1 MAMLKISLA
10 SERYDRVQAIFDG
23 RVRIEGCELTT
34 AVPLRAEEAFHRAF
48 NGADFDVTEISASS
62 YMMTLSRGEAA
73 YVAVPVFLS
82 KMFRHSAIYIRTDR
96 GIRTPQNLVGK
107 KIGMPEYQMTACL
120 WTRGILEDEYGVRPR
135 DIAWFT
141 GGQEEPGRRERARLD
156 VDKSVSITPIGPHQT
171 LSTMLDAGELDGII
185 SARAPSCYRKNPKV
199 LRLFEDFRDVEAQY
213 FRKTG
218 IFPIMHLLAIRRSL
232 LDANPWL
239 AVSVYKAFIAAK
251 EIALHE
257 LLDAGIN
264 FVTLPWVYD
273 EVRAAEKLLSADYWS
288 YGLEPN
294 RAAIEAMTRYSYTQG
309 LSQRHLTAEELFHPS
324 TLELSKV

>member
-1 MAMLKISLA
+1 MLKISLA

-23 RVRIEGCELTT
+23 RVRIEGCEVT

-48 NGADFDVTEISASS
+48 NGEDFDVTEISGSS
-62 YMMTLSRGEAA
+62 YMMMLSRGEAP

-82 KMFRHSAIYIRTDR
+82 KVFRHSAIYIRTDR
-96 GIRTPQNLVGK
+96 GIATPQDLISK

-120 WTRGILEDEYGVRPR
+120 WARGILEDEYGVRPR
-135 DIAWFT
+135 DIKWFT
-141 GGQEEPGRRERARLD
+141 GGQEEPGRRERAPLT
-156 VDKSVSITPIGPHQT
+156 VDKSVSITPIGSDQT
-171 LSTMLDAGELDGII
+171 LSAMLDAGELDGII
-185 SARAPSCYRKNPKV
+185 SARVPSCFRRNPKV
-199 LRLFEDFRDVEAQY
+199 GRLFENFRAVEAEY

-218 IFPIMHLLAIRRSL
+218 IFPIMHLLGIRRSL
-232 LDANPWL
+232 LKDNPWL

-257 LLDAGIN
+257 LKDVAIN

-273 EVRAAEKLLSADYWS
+273 DVRTAESLLGADYWS
-288 YGLEPN
+288 YGLAPN
-294 RAAIEAMTRYSYTQG
+294 RAALEAMTRYSYSQG
-309 LSQRHLTAEELFHPS
+309 LSQRQLSAEELFHPS